1 MNQRLQ
7 PLFLTTPIYYVNG
20 RPHLGNAYTMVV
32 SDAIARWARLRG
44 REVFFLTGTDE
55 HGLKVAQAAHD
66 SGATP
71 QEWVDR
77 MSVNFFN
84 AWRDLG
90 ISNDRFLRTTEP
102 AHYRTVQAF
111 LQRIY
116 DNGYIFKDTYVGLYC
131 VACEAYYSEEELTDG
146 GLCTVHLKPV
156 IEMSEENYFFR
167 LSAFED
173 RLQSWYDE
181 NPGAVFP
188 VSRRNE
194 ALGFIRGGLD
204 DISISR
210 TSIDWGVPVP
220 WDTDHVFYV
229 WYDALINYLTAI
241 SYGEDQANFDHWWP
255 SVCHVL
261 GKDILRFHCV
271 WWPAMCMAA
280 GIEPPSSFVVH
291 GWLLASG
298 EKMSKSRGNNVDPLE
313 VAAEYGLD
321 SLRYYLLRES
331 TLGSD
336 GDFTFEG
343 LVQRHNSDL
352 ANNLGNLLQRVVAVV
367 NSKLDG
373 VAPGAPPVPPDILDF
388 DMRVERAVSSWEIPA
403 PQDALEATWELIRSA
418 NALLESTEPWKSTD
432 RSLIERVLGTCLEV
446 LRVVCILSSPV
457 LLESSE
463 LVWKRLGLEDHPT
476 SVDLDDALHWGG
488 YRGGVPLVK
497 AAPVF
502 PRRSE
507 PS

>member
-1 MNQRLQ
+1 MNQRVS

-20 RPHLGNAYTMVV
+20 KPHLGNAYTMIV
-32 SDAIARWARLRG
+32 SDAIARWARLAG

-55 HGLKVAQAAHD
+55 HGLKVAQAAEEN
-66 SGATP
+66 GATP

-77 MSVNFFN
+77 MSVNFVD
-84 AWRDLG
+84 AWKALG
-90 ISNDRFLRTTEP
+90 ISNDRFLRTTE
-102 AHYRTVQAF
+102 ASHYRTVQSF
-111 LQRIY
+111 LQKIY

-131 VACEAYYSEEELTDG
+131 VACEAYYTPEELVEER
-146 GLCTVHLKPV
+146 LCAVHLKPV

-173 RLQSWYDE
+173 RLLSWFEE

-188 VSRRNE
+188 PSRRNE

-220 WDTDHVFYV
+220 WDRDHVFYV

-241 SYGEDQANFDHWWP
+241 SYGEDQEAFDHWWP
-255 SVCHVL
+255 ASCHIL

-280 GIEPPSSFVVH
+280 GIDPPAAFVVH

-321 SLRYYLLRES
+321 ALRYYLLRES
-331 TLGSD
+331 TLGAD

-343 LVQRHNSDL
+343 LVQRYNSDL

-373 VAPGAPPVPPDILDF
+373 VAPPAPPFPPDGLEFEATI
-388 DMRVERAVSSWEIPA
+388 ERAVRSWEIPA
-403 PQDALEATWELIRSA
+403 PQDALEATWDLIRSA
-418 NALLESTEPWKSTD
+418 NALLERTEPWKSTE
-432 RSLIERVLGTCLEV
+432 RSVIEHTLGACLEV
-446 LRVVCILSSPV
+446 LRVVCTLVSPV
-457 LLESSE
+457 LLEGSE
-463 LVWKRLGLEDHPT
+463 LLWRRLGLEGHPS
-476 SVDLDDALHWGG
+476 SVDLEVDLQWGG
-488 YRGGVPLVK
+488 YQGGVGLSK
-497 AAPVF
+497 GAPIF
-502 PRRSE
+502 PRRNDD
-507 PS
+507 

>member
-1 MNQRLQ
+1 
-7 PLFLTTPIYYVNG
+7 
-20 RPHLGNAYTMVV
+20 
-32 SDAIARWARLRG
+32 
-44 REVFFLTGTDE
+44 
-55 HGLKVAQAAHD
+55 
-66 SGATP
+66 
-71 QEWVDR
+71 
-77 MSVNFFN
+77 
-84 AWRDLG
+84 
-90 ISNDRFLRTTEP
+90 
-102 AHYRTVQAF
+102 
-111 LQRIY
+111 
-116 DNGYIFKDTYVGLYC
+116 
-131 VACEAYYSEEELTDG
+131 
-146 GLCTVHLKPV
+146 
-156 IEMSEENYFFR
+156 
-167 LSAFED
+167 
-173 RLQSWYDE
+173 
-181 NPGAVFP
+181 
-188 VSRRNE
+188 
-194 ALGFIRGGLD
+194 
-204 DISISR
+204 
-210 TSIDWGVPVP
+210 
-220 WDTDHVFYV
+220 
-229 WYDALINYLTAI
+229 
-241 SYGEDQANFDHWWP
+241 
-255 SVCHVL
+255 
-261 GKDILRFHCV
+261 
-271 WWPAMCMAA
+271 MAA

-373 VAPGAPPVPPDILDF
+373 VAPGAPPVPPEILDF
-388 DMRVERAVSSWEIPA
+388 DVRVERAVSSWEIPA

-463 LVWKRLGLEDHPT
+463 IVWKRLGLEDSPT

-488 YRGGVPLVK
+488 YQGGVPLEK